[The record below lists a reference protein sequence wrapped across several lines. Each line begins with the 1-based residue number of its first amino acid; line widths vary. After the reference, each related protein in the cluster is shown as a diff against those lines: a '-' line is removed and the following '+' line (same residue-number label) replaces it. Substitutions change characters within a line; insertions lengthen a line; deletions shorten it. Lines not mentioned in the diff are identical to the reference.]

1 MHRVVEGLTMK
12 YQLDKSKVDDLPCVA
27 LYRPNIDHYSPSI
40 IACFI
45 MNDNWN
51 EQTLLEL
58 KQKVEADILV
68 GLQTDDREYESLD
81 IIEVVIKCQLDEVND
96 VVELLDVTYAS
107 TIIGIDVADVKSLFE
122 FGGSFQ
128 FVQTSATGE
137 PESDMVKTA
146 THKLISLL
154 AKAHNTK
161 GLFVGMQS
169 VHALPLESMA
179 YVTEA
184 VEGLLSNDEA
194 FIYLSSSMTD
204 EPDCFRLKAVY
215 AEEKQSHT

>member
-1 MHRVVEGLTMK
+1 MK
-12 YQLDKSKVDDLPCVA
+12 YQLDKSQINDLPCAA
-27 LYRPNIDHYSPSI
+27 LYRPNIDYFPLAI

-45 MNDNWN
+45 ISDGWDV
-51 EQTLLEL
+51 QALLEL
-58 KQKVEADILV
+58 KEKAEADILV
-68 GLQTDDREYESLD
+68 GLQTDDQDHESLD
-81 IIEVVIKCQLDEVND
+81 IIEAVIKCQLDEVND
-96 VVELLDVTYAS
+96 VVELLDVKSAS

-122 FGGSFQ
+122 CGSSFQ

-137 PESDMVKTA
+137 PELDMVKTA

-169 VHALPLESMA
+169 VQSLPLESLA

-184 VEGLLSNDEA
+184 VEGLLSNDA
-194 FIYLSSSMTD
+194 ASIYYSSSMSD
-204 EPDCFRLKAVY
+204 EPNSFYLKAIY
-215 AEEKQSHT
+215 IED